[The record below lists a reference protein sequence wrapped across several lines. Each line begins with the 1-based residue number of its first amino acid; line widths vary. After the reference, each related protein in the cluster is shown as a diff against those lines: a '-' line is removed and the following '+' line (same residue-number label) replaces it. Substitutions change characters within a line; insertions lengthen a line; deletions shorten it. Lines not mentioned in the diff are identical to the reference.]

1 VLQGAEVQGVSAM
14 KKANLRK
21 LDLDKIGKQIKNRA
35 KLRLYQTGLG
45 NTLLEEI
52 VQHVTEIIIRETT
65 EKNILDNDAI
75 QSKDAWITTIIN
87 RKVDRFVTQA
97 KRRDRALHSEMK
109 SGNEESKEPVPLL
122 DGIAGSVTTESEVFI
137 KQIIDQ
143 LQSTLFPTC
152 LANFSNEKIR
162 ERVQTLYVEVIL
174 EGRRQQDVAKDLGI
188 GENTASEQLNQLIA
202 CMKYKM
208 IERNMLGNAQKVPES
223 YEQAIKHL
231 AQLANREDAEL
242 ASIMEHMRFIEP
254 LCCALVCRLNALDL
268 ATVKQRHY
276 RWKSKATLQA
286 WFTFLDDI
294 HLWADKQLEQNKRYL
309 LAYMKYLFEHKNGSI
324 ESFESAKRRNLL

>member
-1 VLQGAEVQGVSAM
+1 M

-45 NTLLEEI
+45 NTLLEET
-52 VQHVTEIIIRETT
+52 VQHVIEIIIRETT

-97 KRRDRALHSEMK
+97 KRRDRALQSEMK
-109 SGNEESKEPVPLL
+109 SGNEESNEPVPLL
-122 DGIAGSVTTESEVFI
+122 DSIAGSVTTESEVFI

-188 GENTASEQLNQLIA
+188 GENTASEQLKQLIA
-202 CMKYKM
+202 CMRHKLMEK
-208 IERNMLGNAQKVPES
+208 NMLGTTQQVPAS
-223 YEQAIKHL
+223 YERTISHL
-231 AQLANREDAEL
+231 AQLANHEDAEL
-242 ASIMEHMRFIEP
+242 ASFMKHMKF
-254 LCCALVCRLNALDL
+254 LDALPYALHCRVNKLDL
-268 ATVKQRHY
+268 ATVKQRYY

-309 LAYMKYLFEHKNGSI
+309 LAYMKYLFEHKSGSI